1 MKYLLVV
8 GFICNVYKQEPRARI
23 FVGNTLIDEF
33 QVFHHKDTFLP
44 FYWEFL
50 KDKHIL
56 QPFAQYQLNNIK
68 NKNLPPLRLYEI
80 EMDIALDRT
89 TLRIEIE
96 NNDSNYSN
104 GFMTAS
110 TLLQLRNCYF
120 FPIDQRLL
128 DKLVAI
134 KNKNRLT
141 EHYAWYRRDFNRIF
155 ELSRNGIYWKST
167 DLKNDTQAAIRYN
180 NTFSVGGNGEF
191 ICELKKKYGI
201 FIPTFD
207 CAYRHIFDE
216 IEIDF
221 LIDKYK
227 QNAHQRYCN

>member
-1 MKYLLVV
+1 MRYLLVV
-8 GFICNVYKQEPRARI
+8 GFACNVYRREPRARI

-33 QVFHHKDTFLP
+33 HVLHHKDTFLT
-44 FYWEFL
+44 FYQEIY
-50 KDKHIL
+50 KDTHIL
-56 QPFAQYQLNNIK
+56 QPIAQDQLNDIK
-68 NKNLPPLRLYEI
+68 NKNLPPLRFYEI
-80 EMDIALDRT
+80 EMDIALDRV

-104 GFMTAS
+104 GFMTDS
-110 TLLQLRNCYF
+110 TLLQLRACYF

-128 DKLVAI
+128 DKLSAI
-134 KNKNRLT
+134 KNKNRPT
-141 EHYAWYRRDFNRIF
+141 ENYAWYRRDYSRIF

-167 DLKNDTQAAIRYN
+167 DCKNDTHAAIRYN
-180 NTFSVGGNGEF
+180 NFFSRGGNGEF

-207 CAYRHIFDE
+207 CTHRHVFDE
-216 IEIDF
+216 KDIDF

-227 QNAHQRYCN
+227 AECASEI